1 MREGVGF
8 VRRPPRHQHNMFS
21 LPFVLFIFPIC
32 GAFTQIGRCGGRLCT
47 FAAAPLFLDFKALL
61 RVGEESGKWDKAAAS
76 AERWLQAN
84 DFSKNKQGAAIT
96 ECISLFSR
104 AGMPD
109 KVLEVIES
117 VQSKNGTLTPLH
129 INAALSSLKHHK
141 RFDACLSLY
150 GQFFREEARAVA
162 TASLDKFTPD
172 KFTLSIMIRVC
183 AEQGTNWPL
192 ARQLYELAQQG
203 GQRDDVMDADIVTC
217 AQRCGEHEEAQRL
230 SELLAKPRRLAVDS
244 GAPLSRNA
252 WLPLNTLLR
261 EARRSGDFRLA
272 LDAADSWVAAHKH
285 PYITSLG
292 GLQCAI
298 QIYGEARARDRVL
311 ALVDV
316 MGRQCRDHPNQPVSL
331 RNWNTAMVA
340 LSQVGKADEAIAV
353 FESLKE
359 RDKFSFGA
367 ALKARER
374 QGNWQA
380 SLDLFAAL
388 RAAVPLEEIDAAPF
402 HSLLSC
408 LSKAGQWEA
417 LLDVFALM
425 PVSKRTRVTRQ
436 IVLQGLGKA
445 GKAELIATMRHE
457 LLDEHATDVP
467 RASTSAAVNQP
478 LRAVQRKIGDEVAT
492 EEEEEEER
500 EGDEGAEAVQ
510 VLQRMPPESKAGT
523 LLDKLREAPAMAG
536 LYSVAKFY
544 ASVMR
549 IDEALSLLDELEA
562 GLASSPNSSAQ
573 AQGLYNEILKAVTKE
588 GRWQQ
593 AGELLRRMVV
603 QKVPRSLT
611 TYQALLRM
619 RREADSVNDEQA
631 LAQLE
636 AQAKDDGVDLERLA
650 NAKEGK

>member
-1 MREGVGF
+1 
-8 VRRPPRHQHNMFS
+8 MFAINI
-21 LPFVLFIFPIC
+21 LFAVFSIPLC
-32 GAFTQIGRCGGRLCT
+32 SAFTQLGRCGGRL
-47 FAAAPLFLDFKALL
+47 FAISAAPLFLDFKALL
-61 RVGEESGKWDKAAAS
+61 RVGEETGKWDKACAS
-76 AERWLQAN
+76 AERWLHAN
-84 DFSKNKQGAAIT
+84 DFSKSKGGAAIT

-109 KVLEVIES
+109 KVLEVLES
-117 VQSKNGTLTPLH
+117 VQTKNGTLAPLH

-141 RFDACLSLY
+141 RFDSCLSLY
-150 GQFFREEARAVA
+150 SRYFGEEGTAV
-162 TASLDKFTPD
+162 FTPD

-183 AEQGTNWPL
+183 GEQGTNWPL

-203 GQRDDVMDADIVTC
+203 GHRDDVMDADIVTC
-217 AQRCGEHEEAQRL
+217 AQRCGELEEAQRL
-230 SELLAKPRRLAVDS
+230 SGLLAKPRRAAVES
-244 GAPLSRNA
+244 GAPMSRNA

-272 LDAADSWVAAHKH
+272 LDAADSWVAAHKD

-311 ALVDV
+311 SLVDV
-316 MGRQCRDHPNQPVSL
+316 MRRQCRDRPNQPVSL
-331 RNWNTAMVA
+331 RNWNTAIVA
-340 LSQVGKADEAIAV
+340 LSQVGKADEAMAV
-353 FESLKE
+353 FDSLQE

-380 SLDLFAAL
+380 ALDLFAAL

-408 LSKAGQWEA
+408 LSKAGQWEP
-417 LLDVFALM
+417 LLDIFALM
-425 PVSKRTRVTRQ
+425 PVAKRTRVTRQ

-457 LLDEHATDVP
+457 LLDDHAADASP
-467 RASTSAAVNQP
+467 ASTSAALSQP
-478 LRAVQRKIGDEVAT
+478 LRVLRGQRGDEAAVDEDEDDEA
-492 EEEEEEER
+492 
-500 EGDEGAEAVQ
+500 EGDEGAEVVQ

-536 LYSVAKFY
+536 LYSVARFY

-549 IDEALSLLDELEA
+549 IDEALGLLDELEA

-573 AQGLYNEILKAVTKE
+573 AQGLYNAILKALTKE

-593 AGELLRRMVV
+593 AGEVLRRMVV
-603 QKVPRSLT
+603 RGVPRSLT

-619 RREADSVNDEQA
+619 RQEADSVNDGQA
-631 LAQLE
+631 LAQLK
-636 AQAKDDGVDLERLA
+636 AQAKADGVDLERLA
-650 NAKEGK
+650 TAKGK